1 MPSHSR
7 SVSTRLLRFVSILL
21 NCIWL
26 FFPAI
31 LFVLLFI
38 FFFWLLGA
46 GKDIIV
52 AFTENSSSI
61 YGLKYT
67 RIIFFIAIGF
77 WVYVSWYSSRVI
89 AYIKKS
95 KQEETVKAI
104 AGVDDETAEEE
115 FLKDNYFFDISKDL
129 LDEFPRIVGN
139 ACFLALE
146 LAVLQSTAFVNPMH
160 PLTAV
165 IIFVVALV
173 LLRYLNRW
181 IWNHAAE
188 KPGFRKSFYYLLFIT
203 LALILL
209 AAVISH
215 VHILIFFG
223 LLILFHATF
232 IFYIHLRR
240 MDVLKKELS
249 LRSAAVGLAQQTK
262 HSATF
267 LEKIMD
273 YFSVPRKESGYF
285 SWGIYIA
292 VAGFIFYL
300 FAIFWLFFAR
310 AIGPFPF
317 IILAF
322 GVLLTFGNIVTA
334 FSIRNRTNFHFI
346 LFLIAVLLNPWETH
360 YVKTLEVANGNN
372 YNQRPSL
379 NLYLSTWLHDRN
391 VLADTSRN
399 GYDIY
404 FVMANGGASRS
415 GYWTSAVLGQLE
427 DASVQ
432 HNPLDRFSDHVFC
445 LSGTSGGGV
454 GVATFFSL
462 LRDKEAQ
469 PKLLYDTSARAFL
482 KKDYFTYTFARMLGP
497 DYFNYIFHVPVADR
511 GRALES
517 SFEITSRHY
526 DTTLF
531 QVPFYDNFSNFPAI
545 KNQQIYLPVLCINT
559 TRMQDGNPGVVT
571 NIRLDSAT
579 FNNRIDVVKLLA
591 PDKDISMAS
600 AAILGA
606 RFPYLSPAGRIGK
619 NYFVDGGYFDNSG
632 AGVVQEIIRGIVN
645 AGKQDSIDHGSTSM
659 LYQQIKKLHFKILHI
674 TNSPASDDSAN
685 IKKVAPIK
693 NDLFAPILTIV
704 GAYDMQTTV
713 NDGRLDNFIKD
724 INEFSFNKADY
735 TQISLYKET
744 GETKDSTKEQSYAMN
759 WFMSDTTLH
768 RINNRLYHQPKLD
781 SIIKA
786 MYSR

>member
-1 MPSHSR
+1 M
-7 SVSTRLLRFVSILL
+7 
-21 NCIWL
+21 
-26 FFPAI
+26 
-31 LFVLLFI
+31 
-38 FFFWLLGA
+38 
-46 GKDIIV
+46 
-52 AFTENSSSI
+52 
-61 YGLKYT
+61 
-67 RIIFFIAIGF
+67 
-77 WVYVSWYSSRVI
+77 
-89 AYIKKS
+89 
-95 KQEETVKAI
+95 QEQTVKAL
-104 AGVDDETAEEE
+104 AGVDDKTADEE
-115 FLKDNYFFDISKDL
+115 FSKNNYFFDINKDL

-146 LAVLQSTAFVNPMH
+146 LAALQSTALAKPMH

-165 IIFVVALV
+165 IIFVVVLV

-181 IWNHAAE
+181 IWRYQAE
-188 KPGFRKSFYYLLFIT
+188 KPGFRKIFYFLLFST
-203 LALILL
+203 LALILI
-209 AAVISH
+209 ASFIPH

-240 MDVLKKELS
+240 IDIRKKEMNLQS
-249 LRSAAVGLAQQTK
+249 TPAKFAQQTN
-262 HSATF
+262 HSSTF
-267 LEKIMD
+267 FEKIMNYFCVPHKETD
-273 YFSVPRKESGYF
+273 YFH
-285 SWGIYIA
+285 WCLYIA
-292 VAGFIFYL
+292 AAGIIFYVM
-300 FAIFWLFFAR
+300 AIFWLSFAR

-346 LFLIAVLLNPWETH
+346 LLLIAVLLNPLETH
-360 YVKTLEVANGNN
+360 WVKTLQVTNGNN
-372 YNQRPSL
+372 YSDRPSL
-379 NLYLSTWLHDRN
+379 TQYLSTWLSDRN

-427 DASVQ
+427 DASIQ

-462 LRDKEAQ
+462 LRNKQAQ
-469 PKLLYDTSARAFL
+469 NKLLYDTSARSFL
-482 KKDYFTYTFARMLGP
+482 KQDYFTYTFARMLGP
-497 DYFNYIFHVPVADR
+497 DFFNYIFHIPIADR
-511 GRALES
+511 ARALES
-517 SFEITSRHY
+517 SFEKTSRNY

-545 KNQQIYLPVLCINT
+545 KNHKIFLPVLCINT

-579 FNNRIDVVKLLA
+579 FNNRIDVVKLLKNN
-591 PDKDISMAS
+591 KDISISS

-632 AGVVQEIIRGIVN
+632 AGVVQEIIRGIIN
-645 AGKQDSIDHGSTSM
+645 AGKQDSIDHGSNSM
-659 LYQQIKKLHFKILHI
+659 LYQQIKKLHFKVLHI
-674 TNSPASDDSAN
+674 TNSPASIDSAN

-724 INEFSFNKADY
+724 INTFSYNKADY
-735 TQISLYKET
+735 TQISLYKEP
-744 GETKDSTKEQSYAMN
+744 GEKKDSTAEQSYAMN

-768 RINNRLYHQPKLD
+768 RINNRLYHQPRLD
-781 SIIKA
+781 SLIKA
-786 MYSR
+786 MYSK